1 MKDQIVGTWA
11 LDAFTIYPKE
21 GGSRPWG
28 QDVRGLLVY
37 TDSGHVSV
45 AINRSAA
52 SDSPKDVLDSVL
64 FYAGT
69 YSVEG
74 NTIRHQV
81 TQATNPARIG
91 REMIRYAELDHSTLT
106 LTTPDESFGKATLVW
121 RKIA

>member
-1 MKDQIVGTWA
+1 
-11 LDAFTIYPKE
+11 
-21 GGSRPWG
+21 
-28 QDVRGLLVY
+28 
-37 TDSGHVSV
+37 VSV
-45 AINRSAA
+45 SINRDAA

-74 NTIRHQV
+74 NIIRHQV

-106 LTTPDESFGKATLVW
+106 LTLTTPDESFGKATLVW